1 MEANGIHTP
10 LQITKDNVIICGHN
24 RWKVSMELKLD
35 AIPCIYVEGSTDDH
49 VCIMISENLIRRT
62 VTIYFAKLN
71 KL

>member
-1 MEANGIHTP
+1 
-10 LQITKDNVIICGHN
+10 
-24 RWKVSMELKLD
+24 MELKLD